1 MYELQSRVYVSRAD
15 AGGRMK
21 FAGAVEIMQDC
32 SQMWLESEPAFRQF
46 LAERGLGMFLTSRQA
61 DVVRLP
67 RYGEPFT
74 VRTSIYDANAFFGY
88 RNTVLYGG
96 DGQPC
101 VRSWCIG
108 AFVSLQTGR
117 LARLPAEQRARI
129 TIDPRV
135 DMEYLD
141 KKIPVPELPGRETD
155 PIPVRRSDIDLNRHM
170 NNARYVEAAL
180 ECLPEDFSIRRMRVE
195 YKKPAR
201 YGDRLHPLC
210 IDTADGTHLVLLRD
224 DAGSPYAVLEFS

>member
-1 MYELQSRVYVSRAD
+1 MYELKSRVYSRHAA

-21 FAGAVEIMQDC
+21 FAGEIMQDC

-46 LAERGLGMFLTSRQA
+46 LAEQELGMFLTSRQA

-67 RYGEPFT
+67 RYGESIT

-88 RNTVLYGG
+88 RNTVLYGA

-101 VRSWCIG
+101 VLSWCVG
-108 AFVSLQTGR
+108 AFVSARTGR
-117 LARLPAEQRARI
+117 MVRLPPEQRALI

-135 DMEYLD
+135 DMEYAD
-141 KKIPVPELPGRETD
+141 RKIAVPELPGRETD
-155 PIPVRRSDIDLNRHM
+155 LIPVRRNDIDSNRHM

-180 ECLPEDFSIRRMRVE
+180 ECLPEDFSFRRMRVE
-195 YKKPAR
+195 YKKAAR

-210 IDTADGTHLVLLRD
+210 IDTPSGVHLVLLRD
-224 DAGSPYAVLEFS
+224 NTDTPYAVLEFS